1 MGSPRC
7 CGGSGPRPQLPP
19 DPAAQCTA
27 HTAALRPHT
36 ARHRCGDRHPGHD
49 RAAGF
54 GLLAWLTTTAIA
66 SVIPEIGVT
75 AALSAG
81 TVAAAVL
88 LGAAAAAPL
97 FTLRRLRRT
106 DIPAT
111 LRVME

>member
-1 MGSPRC
+1 M
-7 CGGSGPRPQLPP
+7 
-19 DPAAQCTA
+19 
-27 HTAALRPHT
+27 
-36 ARHRCGDRHPGHD
+36 
-49 RAAGF
+49 
-54 GLLAWLTTTAIA
+54 
-66 SVIPEIGVT
+66 PEIGVT

-88 LGAAAAAPL
+88 LGVAAAAAAPL